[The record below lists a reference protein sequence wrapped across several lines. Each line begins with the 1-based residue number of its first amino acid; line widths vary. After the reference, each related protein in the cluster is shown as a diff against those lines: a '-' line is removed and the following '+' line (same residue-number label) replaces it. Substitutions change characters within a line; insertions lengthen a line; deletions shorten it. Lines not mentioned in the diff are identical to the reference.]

1 MPNAESLA
9 ARTIDGQSGIGKLV
23 RENILAFSEHV
34 NTPNPMLQNLLQDTL
49 MDLIATGLA
58 SESADK
64 VVLSSP
70 EQHVLLRAKSFI
82 RSNLGNPDLDRK
94 MVADEINMSV
104 RCVGKI
110 FAKEDVT
117 LSTYIR
123 QKRLEAVAQNL
134 RDTRFAHQSISEIAF
149 RHGFSNLQSFS
160 TFFRNQNGQ
169 SPRAYRNAAV

>member
-1 MPNAESLA
+1 V
-9 ARTIDGQSGIGKLV
+9 G
-23 RENILAFSEHV
+23 ENILAFSEHV

-49 MDLIATGLA
+49 IDLIATGLA

-64 VVLSSP
+64 VELSSP

-82 RSNLGNPDLDRK
+82 RNNLGNPDLDRK
-94 MVADEINMSV
+94 MVADEIGMSV
-104 RCVGKI
+104 RRLGEI

-134 RDTRFAHQSISEIAF
+134 RDGRFAHQSISEIAF
-149 RHGFSNLQSFS
+149 RHGFSNMQNFS
-160 TFFRNQNGQ
+160 TLFRTHNGQ
-169 SPRAYRNAAV
+169 SPRDFRNAAA